1 MKSIA
6 LILLCVTLAF
16 SSCSKSDSET
26 PDMPPPTSN
35 TFNPATATLVSQ
47 GTFSGNR
54 NYTVSGVAKRYTF
67 QGKDYIYLENF
78 STTNGPDLK
87 VYLATTTN
95 AAQFVNLGV
104 LKGATG
110 NQSYVVSVPVD
121 FKQYD
126 KILIWCQQFS
136 ALFGAATLQ

>member
-1 MKSIA
+1 MKS
-6 LILLCVTLAF
+6 LVVILSCVMLVS
-16 SSCSKSDSET
+16 SSCSKSEENT
-26 PDMPPPTSN
+26 PDMPPSSTD
-35 TFNPATATLVSQ
+35 TFNPTTATLVAQ

-54 NYTVSGVAKRYTF
+54 NYTVSGVAKRFTF

-87 VYLATTTN
+87 VYLATTTTAN
-95 AAQFVNLGV
+95 QFVSLGV
-104 LKGATG
+104 LKGASG

-126 KILIWCQQFS
+126 KVLIWCQQFS